1 VNVRNEVE
9 PVDARTNRHDG
20 TVSALV
26 ARQRGRARLRA
37 ATAALAGASLIGA
50 GAVAYHLPSATQS
63 TASGQTAVSGHAA
76 GTAANSGVSGT
87 AVHATSGGSGVAA
100 STSVSGTQ
108 RGTAPAASSGQA
120 HVTSGGS

>member
-1 VNVRNEVE
+1 VNIRNEVE
-9 PVDARTNRHDG
+9 PVDARTNRQADR
-20 TVSALV
+20 VSALV

-50 GAVAYHLPSATQS
+50 GVVAYHLPSATQT
-63 TASGQTAVSGHAA
+63 TASGQTAS
-76 GTAANSGVSGT
+76 TAANPGTAST

-108 RGTAPAASSGQA
+108 SGTAPATSSGQA